1 MLPRKFHQARWD
13 EPIIF
18 EMSSSGERG
27 ILVPEVEKDIENSA
41 GDVLAEIPKHMLRP
55 QPPRLPELSQWQV
68 LKHYLHLSQETM
80 GADMGIDISLGTST
94 MKYSPKVNEQLTRL
108 PQIAELHPLQD
119 EQTIQGMLEVYYGLE
134 QILKEISGMD
144 QFTFQPSSGAQSIY
158 TNASIIRKYHEAKG
172 ELDRRTEIITTI
184 FSHPTDGASP
194 ATAGFKIITLMPGEN
209 GYPDLEAL
217 KAVVSERTSGL
228 MITNPEDTGIYNP
241 HIDEFVRVVHE
252 AGGLCA
258 YDQANANGVLGIARA
273 REAGFDLCHFNL
285 HKTFSSPH
293 GSFGPGAG
301 AVGVRK
307 ELAQFLP
314 VPTVDFDGSKYFLN
328 YDHAQS
334 IGKVRGFFGVA
345 PVVLRAYAW
354 AMSLGAEGLR
364 ECAEISVLN
373 NNYLQKKIMEIPGVT
388 VRYADKRRLEQVR
401 YSWEKLKEDT
411 GVGTEDVAR
420 RIVDYGIQSYFT
432 SHHPWVIPEP
442 FTLEPCESYSKA
454 DMDEYVSILRQVA
467 EEAYA
472 NPELVKNAPYQSTIH
487 KCDTSFDDPHQWA
500 PSWRA
505 YLKKKG
511 TGSEAE
517 RKGTAE
523 SKQSTESGEDRLVG

>member
-27 ILVPEVEKDIENSA
+27 ILVPEVEKNIENSV
-41 GDVLAEIPKHMLRP
+41 GDVMAEIPSNMRRRELPH
-55 QPPRLPELSQWQV
+55 LPELSQMQV
-68 LKHYLHLSQETM
+68 LKHYLHLSQETL
-80 GADMGIDISLGTST
+80 GADLGIDISLGTST

-108 PQIAELHPLQD
+108 PEIAELHPLQ
-119 EQTIQGMLEVYYGLE
+119 EEETIQGMLEVYFRME

-144 QFTFQPSSGAQSIY
+144 QFSLQPSSGAQSIY
-158 TNASIIRKYHEAKG
+158 TNASIIRKYHEQNG
-172 ELDRRTEIITTI
+172 ELDKRTEIITTI

-194 ATAGFKIITLMPGEN
+194 ATAGFKLITLMPDEN
-209 GYPDLEAL
+209 GYPDIEAL
-217 KAVVSERTSGL
+217 KAVVSKRTAGL

-241 HIDEFVRVVHE
+241 KIDEFVRIVHE

-301 AVGVRK
+301 AVGVKK
-307 ELAQFLP
+307 ELVKFLP
-314 VPTVDFDGSKYFLN
+314 VPTVEFDGAKYFLN
-328 YDHAQS
+328 FDRPES

-345 PVVLRAYAW
+345 PAVLRAYAW

-364 ECAEISVLN
+364 ACAEISVLN

-401 YSWEKLKEDT
+401 YSWEKLKEET
-411 GVGTEDVAR
+411 GVGTEDIAR

-454 DMDEYVSILRQVA
+454 DMDEYVAIIRQVA
-467 EEAYA
+467 QEAYD
-472 NPELVKNAPYQSTIH
+472 NPEFVKNAPYNSTIH
-487 KCDTSFDDPHQWA
+487 KCDTAFDDPNKWA

-505 YLKKKG
+505 YLKKKDG
-511 TGSEAE
+511 RSDAN
-517 RKGTAE
+517 K
-523 SKQSTESGEDRLVG
+523 DRLVG